1 MSFRFFRRIRV
12 APGISLNLSRSGGSL
27 SFGPRG
33 SKYTV
38 GPRGTRSTVGLPGTG
53 LHYTRTGSRARR
65 SPSPEGSSPE
75 GPPVEGRLTLGFFRR
90 LVTPDDEEHLVDGC
104 RELALGS
111 ESKALPLLQQAAS
124 LTDGAFLA
132 GLLSLKLGHAQ
143 QAAGYLD
150 AVVRSPERLGRQ
162 FGRYGISAG
171 ASIPITDEISAHIGP
186 DLRGALLALVE
197 ARQALAQWDE
207 AMQCLER
214 LRRAE
219 PEDVLVTLSLV
230 ELLSAR
236 ATNDQPA
243 LRRILRLTQGVEN
256 ETELH
261 AGLMLYRGRALR
273 GLGLLEAARDCLSAG
288 LRRRKSRPDALL
300 RALRYE
306 RALVYE
312 GLGQRARARAEFGRL
327 YAEDADYEDVAERLG
342 F

>member
-65 SPSPEGSSPE
+65 APPAQSPSAED
-75 GPPVEGRLTLGFFRR
+75 RLTLGFFRR

-111 ESKALPLLQQAAS
+111 ESEALRLLQQAAS

-236 ATNDQPA
+236 AANDQPV

-273 GLGLLEAARDCLSAG
+273 GLGLPEAARDCLSAG

>member
-1 MSFRFFRRIRV
+1 MGVCPALRD
-12 APGISLNLSRSGGSL
+12 
-27 SFGPRG
+27 
-33 SKYTV
+33 V
-38 GPRGTRSTVGLPGTG
+38 GPARRRLSGVDSHVRLAPA
-53 LHYTRTGSRARR
+53 ARR
-65 SPSPEGSSPE
+65 SGVEAAHQPIADGS
-75 GPPVEGRLTLGFFRR
+75 GQPVDA
-90 LVTPDDEEHLVDGC
+90 PH
-104 RELALGS
+104 
-111 ESKALPLLQQAAS
+111 
-124 LTDGAFLA
+124 
-132 GLLSLKLGHAQ
+132 
-143 QAAGYLD
+143 LD

-300 RALRYE
+300 CALRYE

-312 GLGQRARARAEFGRL
+312 GLGQRAGARAKFGRL

-342 F
+342 FQRWPATIRVAVTAPPATPVRFPAQ